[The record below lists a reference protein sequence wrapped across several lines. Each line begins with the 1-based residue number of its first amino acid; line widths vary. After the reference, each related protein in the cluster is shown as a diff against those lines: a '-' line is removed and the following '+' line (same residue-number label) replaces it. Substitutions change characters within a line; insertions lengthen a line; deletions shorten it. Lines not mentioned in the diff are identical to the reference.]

1 MSKAFVYEL
10 TQEQYLR
17 FQDPDTLNEL
27 QDLGKSFD
35 VLVIELGNLIWSFE
49 GKATGYAWVDFLPV
63 IGYVCVVNVEKKP
76 WWFPWFL
83 VDKGFR
89 KQLV

>member
-1 MSKAFVYEL
+1 MSKVFLYEL

-17 FQDPDTLNEL
+17 FQASDTLNEL

-35 VLVIELGNLIWSFE
+35 VLVIGLGDLVWSFE
-49 GKATGYAWVDFLPV
+49 GAAAGYAWVAVLPV
-63 IGYVCVVNVEKKP
+63 IGYVCIVNVEKKP
-76 WWFPWFL
+76 WWVPWFL
-83 VDKGFR
+83 VDRGFR